1 MVNTTTAGP
10 QIFSSVSAQADGGY
24 TVAWID
30 NNMAVAI
37 QRYDS
42 AGGKVGTEVSVPY
55 SQLST
60 TAISQ
65 SSVAVLRDGSVV
77 VVYETNRLPDE
88 PFMIPRAEGVFFQ
101 RFDANG
107 TQLSGETPVVSR
119 VEFNTPPLL
128 FRAAPKAAPLADGGF
143 VVTWV
148 STSFDTSRVFVDLFK
163 QRYDSQAQAVG
174 GNVSVSHSASS
185 SSFSFYIAGRSSCAE
200 CVGFYALNADM
211 QGGYTLTMFRRDTL
225 ENNLVVLVHGVSV
238 TYFDAADRAKEI
250 IAPRAG
256 NSLLLPLAGDRFV
269 LFTTACV
276 PPDDFACGSA
286 LGGGQPRSTDTFRQF
301 LDSAGNPV
309 GEATRVAS
317 MPVAA
322 TELADGSYIVFLQA
336 AGGGFTAQRF
346 DANGAALGDAVAV
359 DAIPSGRG
367 VAALNGGSLA
377 LGWSA
382 TPPGGDL
389 DVFTQRVLVQN

>member
-1 MVNTTTAGP
+1 VSP
-10 QIFSSVSAQADGGY
+10 IVFS
-24 TVAWID
+24 
-30 NNMAVAI
+30 
-37 QRYDS
+37 
-42 AGGKVGTEVSVPY
+42 
-55 SQLST
+55 
-60 TAISQ
+60 
-65 SSVAVLRDGSVV
+65 
-77 VVYETNRLPDE
+77 
-88 PFMIPRAEGVFFQ
+88 
-101 RFDANG
+101 
-107 TQLSGETPVVSR
+107 
-119 VEFNTPPLL
+119 TPPFA

-148 STSFDTSRVFVDLFK
+148 STSFDNGNSFATLFK
-163 QRYDSQAQAVG
+163 QRYDSQAQPVG
-174 GNVSVSHSASS
+174 GNVLVSSYVASDHSL
-185 SSFSFYIAGRSSCAE
+185 CAE
-200 CVGFYALNADM
+200 CVGFYALNADLE
-211 QGGYTLTMFRRDTL
+211 GGYTLTMFRHHTL
-225 ENNLVVLVHGVSV
+225 ENNVVVIIDGVSV
-238 TYFDAADRAKEI
+238 THFDAADRAKEI

-286 LGGGQPRSTDTFRQF
+286 LSGGQPRSTDTFRHF

-317 MPVAA
+317 MPLAA
-322 TELADGSYIVFLQA
+322 TELADGSYVVFLQA

-346 DANGAALGDAVAV
+346 DANGVALGDAVAV

-367 VAALNGGSLA
+367 VAALNGSSLA

-382 TPPGGDL
+382 AGAGGDA